1 MKKLVLIFL
10 TVFALYANAQ
20 DNTQWA
26 TTWAT
31 APEFT
36 GKSDMPQTT
45 ELTDCSVR
53 EIIHVSFGG
62 KQLRMQFSNEFSK
75 EPVEIKSV
83 YIANL
88 TADENGRNDLP
99 GTDYTAIVKKSVR
112 YLTFN
117 GKRNV
122 TIDAG
127 QAIFSDATNFNLQPL
142 QRLSITICYGKTP
155 VNATSHRGSRTT
167 SYIMKGEAKP
177 GKKFI
182 TFEKLDHWYSISSLD
197 VNGEG
202 NECIPAI
209 GNSITDG
216 RGTTTNLQNR
226 WTDIANEHLIGR
238 QNNPAGIEYGVVN
251 LGIGGNCVLNG
262 GLSEPAVKRFER
274 DVMSQRN
281 FKYIIIYE
289 GINDIG
295 GSNGRSEQVA
305 RELMDAYKRFIKTAH
320 ERGVKVLMATI
331 LPFGKSFYD
340 EGNWFKEAARQT
352 VNQWIRTSKDID
364 GVIDFD
370 EVMRDPQ
377 NPLQLR
383 EEWQEDWLHPNAKG
397 YEVMGRY
404 AAERIQAL
412 TAGK

>member
-1 MKKLVLIFL
+1 MKKIVLLFL

-62 KQLRMQFSNEFSK
+62 KQLRMQFSNEFSN

-182 TFEKLDHWYSISSLD
+182 TFEKLDHWYSISALD

-305 RELMDAYKRFIKTAH
+305 HELMDAYKRFIKTAH

>member
-1 MKKLVLIFL
+1 MKKIVLLFL

-177 GKKFI
+177 GKKFV
-182 TFEKLDHWYSISSLD
+182 TFEKLDHWYSISALD

-305 RELMDAYKRFIKTAH
+305 HELMDAYKRFIKTAH

>member
-1 MKKLVLIFL
+1 MKKIVLLFL

-88 TADENGRNDLP
+88 TADENGRNDLS

-182 TFEKLDHWYSISSLD
+182 TFEKLDHWYSISALD

-305 RELMDAYKRFIKTAH
+305 RDLMDAYKRFIKTAH

>member
-1 MKKLVLIFL
+1 MKKLVLLFL

-182 TFEKLDHWYSISSLD
+182 TFEKLDHWYSISALD

-305 RELMDAYKRFIKTAH
+305 HELMDAYKRFIKTAH

>member
-182 TFEKLDHWYSISSLD
+182 AFEKLDHWYSISALD

>member
-1 MKKLVLIFL
+1 MKKLVLLFL

-182 TFEKLDHWYSISSLD
+182 TFEKLDHWYSISALD

-281 FKYIIIYE
+281 FKYIIMYE

-305 RELMDAYKRFIKTAH
+305 HELMDAYKGFIKTAH

>member
-182 TFEKLDHWYSISSLD
+182 TFEKLDHWYSISALD

-305 RELMDAYKRFIKTAH
+305 RDLMDAYKRFIKTAH

-404 AAERIQAL
+404 AAERIQTL

>member
-1 MKKLVLIFL
+1 MKKLVLLFL

-88 TADENGRNDLP
+88 TADESGRNDLP

-182 TFEKLDHWYSISSLD
+182 TFEKLDHWYSISALD

-226 WTDIANEHLIGR
+226 WTDIANEDLIGR

>member
-1 MKKLVLIFL
+1 MKKLVLLFL

-99 GTDYTAIVKKSVR
+99 GTDYTAIVKKSIR

-182 TFEKLDHWYSISSLD
+182 TFEKLDHWYSISALD

-305 RELMDAYKRFIKTAH
+305 HELMDAYKRFIKTAH

>member
-1 MKKLVLIFL
+1 MKKLVLLFL

-177 GKKFI
+177 GKKFV
-182 TFEKLDHWYSISSLD
+182 TFEKLDHWYSISALD

-305 RELMDAYKRFIKTAH
+305 HELMDAYKRFIKTAH

>member
-1 MKKLVLIFL
+1 
-10 TVFALYANAQ
+10 
-20 DNTQWA
+20 
-26 TTWAT
+26 
-31 APEFT
+31 
-36 GKSDMPQTT
+36 MPQTT

-142 QRLSITICYGKTP
+142 QRLSIT
-155 VNATSHRGSRTT
+155 NATSHRGSRTT

-177 GKKFI
+177 GKKFV
-182 TFEKLDHWYSISSLD
+182 TFEKLDHWYSISALD

-305 RELMDAYKRFIKTAH
+305 HELMDAYKRFIKTAH

>member
-1 MKKLVLIFL
+1 MKKIVLLFL

-182 TFEKLDHWYSISSLD
+182 TFEKLDHWYSISALD

-238 QNNPAGIEYGVVN
+238 QNDPAGIEYGVVN

>member
-1 MKKLVLIFL
+1 MKKLVLLFL

-53 EIIHVSFGG
+53 ETIHVSFGG

-88 TADENGRNDLP
+88 TADENGRNDLS

-182 TFEKLDHWYSISSLD
+182 TFEKLDHWYSISALD

-305 RELMDAYKRFIKTAH
+305 RDLMDAYKRFIKTAH